1 MSDGDIENEILVEVM
16 GQAADNTW
24 NAMTSYIAEQRDV
37 DSQEIV
43 DYQRQLDEYYEREYW
58 SQGKEFPRHR
68 PGGNFFITPYS
79 EDQRIGAFA
88 YDRSQDAINAAQ
100 ALPINVR
107 LRIGKESKKTF
118 KKLNKVMKQIEYAT
132 PQAAA
137 WAVLPIFEES
147 QNLVPEDSGALKESA
162 YIKTTDAGRKRV
174 RVEIGYAEHGHPE
187 YAWYVHE
194 QISHQHAYPTQAKFL
209 ETAAALH
216 LQEIPERAKFFMAG
230 IVNSAAQA
238 QSMTR
243 FQDAFQR
250 VNAKARKRWESVLG
264 HRDLTQHQPDPG
276 LDYRFDVQTVATRV
290 EGHIADA
297 WGTTS
302 PEKQAALLK
311 SRLAAAGGP
320 DLTGRGRGR
329 LEHVPAANDEI
340 RHAFYARRKF
350 EMSVAKAG
358 HIRELSTRFGTLEDA
373 ERIYTNL
380 VENEVSKE
388 FEGRYS
394 QYLEFQQRMVTQ
406 AARRAENV
414 AIAHRNRIVRQVY
427 ANRGERV
434 PAEALWKPK

>member
-1 MSDGDIENEILVEVM
+1 MSDGDIEHEILVEVM

-43 DYQRQLDEYYEREYW
+43 DYQRQLDDYYEREYW

-118 KKLNKVMKQIEYAT
+118 KKLNRVMKQIEYAT

-147 QNLVPEDSGALKESA
+147 QNLVPTDSGALKESA

-194 QISHQHAYPTQAKFL
+194 QITHQHAYPTQAKFL

-216 LQEIPERAKFFMAG
+216 LQEIPERAKFFMTG

-238 QSMTR
+238 QSMAR

-290 EGHIADA
+290 EGHIEAI
-297 WGTTS
+297 GS
-302 PEKQAALLK
+302 ELEKERALFAAK
-311 SRLAAAGGP
+311 AKGGGL
-320 DLTGRGRGR
+320 DQTIYGQSVFQ
-329 LEHVPAANDEI
+329 HIPAANDEI
-340 RHAFYARRKF
+340 RHAFFARRKY

-358 HIRELSTRFGTLEDA
+358 HIRELSTRFGSLEDA

-388 FEGRYS
+388 FEDRYS

-406 AARRAENV
+406 AARRAERV

-434 PAEALWKPK
+434 PPEALWKPK